1 MPYAKESRPLSSSV
15 MNSMPWSQ
23 SPTRYSGVTL
33 STPAKTWP
41 TANSRSGRLLHR
53 SQDLF
58 DPVVRVGR
66 ATVLDVDQLF
76 AQPHGDGA
84 SRAAADEKIAA
95 RGTHLA
101 DRRDDGRRA
110 AGEGLFQLS
119 AGGLGAPLVD
129 RVGLLAHPRAGILRE
144 RDDRIAGD
152 ARQDRAERRRRE
164 RTVVEHEED
173 IHAAEFLDVAA
184 LDRIEEN
191 DLIAAVIDG
200 LGLRAQARRVIAAA
214 LDRAGA
220 AHRRARVVLRHPE
233 RHGRRSPLEIG
244 AHRPGPN

>member
-1 MPYAKESRPLSSSV
+1 
-15 MNSMPWSQ
+15 MNSSPRSQ
-23 SPTRYSGVTL
+23 SPTRYSSATL

-41 TANSRSGRLLHR
+41 TANSRSGRLLRR

-66 ATVLDVDQLF
+66 ATVLDVDQLL

-84 SRAAADEKIAA
+84 GRAAADEKITA

-119 AGGLGAPLVD
+119 AGGGGAPLVE
-129 RVGLLAHPRAGILRE
+129 RVGFLAHARAAILRE
-144 RDDRIAGD
+144 RDNRIAGD
-152 ARQDRAERRRRE
+152 ARQDRAERRRQQRTIVE
-164 RTVVEHEED
+164 REED
-173 IHAAEFLDVAA
+173 VHAAEFLDVAA

-200 LGLRAQARRVIAAA
+200 LGLAGRGRGVIAAA
-214 LDRAGA
+214 FDGAGA
-220 AHRRARVVLRHPE
+220 
-233 RHGRRSPLEIG
+233 
-244 AHRPGPN
+244 

>member
-1 MPYAKESRPLSSSV
+1 
-15 MNSMPWSQ
+15 MNSSPRSQ
-23 SPTRYSGVTL
+23 SPTRYSSATL

-41 TANSRSGRLLHR
+41 TANSRSGRLLRR

-66 ATVLDVDQLF
+66 AAVLDVDQLL
-76 AQPHGDGA
+76 AQPHRDGA
-84 SRAAADEKIAA
+84 GRAAADEKIAA

-119 AGGLGAPLVD
+119 AGGISAPLVD
-129 RVGLLAHPRAGILRE
+129 RVGLLAHARAGILRE

-152 ARQDRAERRRRE
+152 ARQDGAERRRRE

-173 IHAAEFLDVAA
+173 VHAAEFLDVAT

-200 LGLRAQARRVIAAA
+200 LGLRAPGRCVIAAA
-214 LDRAGA
+214 FDRTGAADRRAGG
-220 AHRRARVVLRHPE
+220 V
-233 RHGRRSPLEIG
+233 
-244 AHRPGPN
+244 